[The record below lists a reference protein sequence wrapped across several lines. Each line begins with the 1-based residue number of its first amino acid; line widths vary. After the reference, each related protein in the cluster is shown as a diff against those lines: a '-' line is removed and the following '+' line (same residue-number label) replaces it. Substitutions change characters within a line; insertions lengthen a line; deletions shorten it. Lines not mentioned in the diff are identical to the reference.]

1 MLKFRYQPQRRG
13 QASHAM
19 KIEGTGQL
27 HGNRPAQRA
36 RPTGSGDRF
45 STHLDDGPA
54 DSAPTA
60 ASAPMTSVAALL
72 AVQDEGDATSRRR
85 RRALQR
91 GGDLLD
97 RLDEIRHALLAGNI
111 SPSRLQALA
120 DTLTRDRQA
129 IDDPALAEVL
139 AQIELRCAVEL
150 AKQGIAAIPG

>member
-1 MLKFRYQPQRRG
+1 
-13 QASHAM
+13 M

-36 RPTGSGDRF
+36 RPSGSGDRF

-60 ASAPMTSVAALL
+60 AAAPMTSVAALL

-85 RRALQR
+85 RRAVQR

-97 RLDEIRHALLAGNI
+97 RLDEIRHALLTGDIPPA
-111 SPSRLQALA
+111 RLQAMA
-120 DTLTRDRQA
+120 DALTRDRQA
-129 IDDPALAEVL
+129 VDDPKLAEVL
-139 AQIELRCAVEL
+139 AEIELRCAVEL
-150 AKQGIAAIPG
+150 AKRGIAAIPG